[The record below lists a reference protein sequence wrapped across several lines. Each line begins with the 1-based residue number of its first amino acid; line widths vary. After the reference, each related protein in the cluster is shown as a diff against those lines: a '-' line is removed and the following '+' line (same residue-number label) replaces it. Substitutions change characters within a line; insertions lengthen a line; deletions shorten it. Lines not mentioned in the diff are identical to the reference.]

1 MIATTSSFNQQHQSH
16 QFLVPQSID
25 KYSPRP
31 QNTSFERKAEEI
43 QTFADAVQNMGGNKN
58 VGLTEAS
65 PRTHAI
71 IKKKTM
77 NG

>member
-1 MIATTSSFNQQHQSH
+1 
-16 QFLVPQSID
+16 
-25 KYSPRP
+25 
-31 QNTSFERKAEEI
+31 
-43 QTFADAVQNMGGNKN
+43 MGGNKN

-77 NG
+77 NVLLENLLKKLVIIINILIKGGFQNSN